1 MIAHELSEKLAELRG
16 FIDFLATNLKYC
28 KDNEYIRTRTPIL
41 NEVIERITELRT
53 MAWAMSL
60 DEEEADD

>member
-28 KDNEYIRTRTPIL
+28 KDNEYIRTRTPLL
-41 NEVIERITELRT
+41 NEVTNRLTELRT
-53 MAWAMSL
+53 MAW
-60 DEEEADD
+60 DYKEEKDD

>member
-41 NEVIERITELRT
+41 NEVISRLNELRT
-53 MAWAMSL
+53 IAW
-60 DEEEADD
+60 DYKEEKDD

>member
-16 FIDFLATNLKYC
+16 FIDFLATNLKHC

-41 NEVIERITELRT
+41 NEVISRLNELRT
-53 MAWAMSL
+53 IAW
-60 DEEEADD
+60 DYEEKKDD